1 MSEQLEVKNLNIE
14 HLSGVMEL
22 QNKIIA
28 NLQEDEKHF
37 ILKRSAAE
45 FLKALDGEN
54 VYMLGI
60 FDGDK
65 LVAQSMFEFPENVGK
80 RELAEFAPEID
91 CDDLVIYK
99 ATLVDPSYRGRG
111 LMQELLRLREQKA
124 KIEGK
129 KTAISQIAI
138 DNPASWINAIKSGMS
153 IRKVDKDPFDGAKV
167 LYMQKDFYKPL
178 AISKTKNCFS
188 MYIGKN
194 IHKEIPALFNKMH
207 YLAEAGYCGIEF
219 VGKENKI
226 VWAKPEELRIVT
238 LQRQFAKMPNYFA
251 SGQGKTIHR

>member
-1 MSEQLEVKNLNIE
+1 
-14 HLSGVMEL
+14 
-22 QNKIIA
+22 
-28 NLQEDEKHF
+28 
-37 ILKRSAAE
+37 
-45 FLKALDGEN
+45 
-54 VYMLGI
+54 
-60 FDGDK
+60 
-65 LVAQSMFEFPENVGK
+65 
-80 RELAEFAPEID
+80 
-91 CDDLVIYK
+91 
-99 ATLVDPSYRGRG
+99 
-111 LMQELLRLREQKA
+111 
-124 KIEGK
+124 
-129 KTAISQIAI
+129 
-138 DNPASWINAIKSGMS
+138 MS